1 MKRKKTLTVKKT
13 VNLKQGNLPIPSDKK
28 NLIEIFID
36 GAARGNPGESG
47 IGVFIRGAEIE
58 DREITKYLGTKTNN
72 QAEYTALIT
81 ALNSALDLKDNTIK
95 IFTDSLLVANQVNGV
110 WKVKHP
116 EIIPLNKE
124 AKKLFTNYKDIS
136 IGHIPRE
143 QNRDA
148 DRLANQAIDEYHS

>member
-1 MKRKKTLTVKKT
+1 M
-13 VNLKQGNLPIPSDKK
+13 NLKQGNLPIPSDKK
-28 NLIEIFID
+28 NVIEIYID

-47 IGVFIRGAEIE
+47 IGVFITGSEIE
-58 DREITKYLGTKTNN
+58 NREITKYLGTKTNN
-72 QAEYTALIT
+72 QAEYTALIA
-81 ALNSALDLKDNTIK
+81 ALEAAQDLKDNKIN

-124 AKKLFTNYKDIS
+124 AKKLFGNYKDIS
-136 IGHIPRE
+136 IQHVPRE

-148 DRLANQAIDEYHS
+148 DRLANLAIDEYHS

>member
-1 MKRKKTLTVKKT
+1 MKKTLKMKRTVK
-13 VNLKQGNLPIPSDKK
+13 LKQGNLPIPSDKK

-47 IGVFIRGAEIE
+47 IGVFIRGAELE

-81 ALNSALDLKDNTIK
+81 ALESALDLKNNKIK

-116 EIIPLNKE
+116 EIILLNKE
-124 AKKLFTNYKDIS
+124 AKKLFGNYKNIS
-136 IGHIPRE
+136 IQHIPRE

-148 DRLANQAIDEYHS
+148 DRLANLAIDEYPL